1 MAGGLFDDAYGPA
14 TATPDADSSPAP
26 TSGPEKSGGLF
37 DDAYGPAPDAGP
49 AAAPPPADA
58 PPPAGAQHK
67 FRAPAPASPW
77 RAAGAAPQ
85 AMAARNPAAGPPPMA
100 ARNPAAGPPPMAD
113 WNKETAGTVASH
125 IGQNFVPSL
134 KGTFNSFID
143 AVTHPVETLGTLGNV
158 GAGVGAQI
166 GHKLGIKQDANA
178 QRNMQIAKA
187 VESHYG
193 NIYMPA
199 LHGDFRPLQNAIE
212 TDPVGTALDWSTLVG
227 LPGGTLKAG
236 ATVAKLASS
245 AAKAAGAAKLASGL
259 AKTADVTGTAGKVAS
274 TVGKTVDPMTYA
286 TAPLWAAGKAA
297 GATARGL
304 SSLATD
310 VSPDAFRAATA
321 AGASPLSSTGRAF
334 LGNMIAPD
342 ATKLSRRIMNTV
354 NTVKGQ
360 SVNSTRMAKAA
371 LKGTQPSYQ
380 PIYDAIDAERANLG
394 AGTKQAGLF
403 PAAHSA
409 LDDLEQSVRGH
420 EASAASD
427 PAMQGLTGMDNLR
440 EGIYDAARSTG
451 NQSARSALMGVYHNG
466 AVQSL
471 RDAFPGYQDVSE
483 EAKEGMQNVRDL
495 TQGLGTGNNATTA
508 KTISKA
514 AKAASNDSGKSLLA
528 QLDAVDPTISPSLH
542 GMSLNKLTSH
552 RDINYGLGFLL
563 HPVAAAKAYTISS
576 PILNGMTHYG
586 IGMAQGA
593 GKAAV
598 DAGRVGSTLGR
609 VNDVETPTLPDDPK
623 AFAPPLP
630 PSEADPNDPIPK
642 LAKAISGVES
652 GGNYGALGPY
662 TRDGDRAYGKYQVM
676 GKNVGPW
683 TQEVLGVPMSA
694 KDFLASPEAQEAVF
708 KAKAGHLWQ
717 KYGNAADV
725 ASVWH
730 SGLPRAQAAARGRHD
745 ANMSTDHYAGLVD
758 AGFRTQRAS
767 GGKISDVRRHEYLV
781 NRLLTAAKDAK
792 KATDKATETLLN
804 VPDEH
809 IVKAL
814 DVAQRAI

>member
-1 MAGGLFDDAYGPA
+1 MPVVDDALA
-14 TATPDADSSPAP
+14 ALDTPSSDEGMHPDVSDA
-26 TSGPEKSGGLF
+26 L
-37 DDAYGPAPDAGP
+37 
-49 AAAPPPADA
+49 AALNGAPPASAGPADA
-58 PPPAGAQHK
+58 PPPADAQHK
-67 FRAPAPASPW
+67 FRAPAPASPYK
-77 RAAGAAPQ
+77 RAGMQPQ
-85 AMAARNPAAGPPPMA
+85 AASRAPGQPA
-100 ARNPAAGPPPMAD
+100 PPPMAD
-113 WNKETAGTVASH
+113 WSKETAGEVASH
-125 IGQNFVPSL
+125 IGQNFLPSL
-134 KGTFNSFID
+134 KGTFNSFLD
-143 AVTHPVETLGTLGNV
+143 AATHPVETVSTLGKV

-166 GHKLGIKQDANA
+166 GNKLGIKQDANA
-178 QRNMQIAKA
+178 QQNMQLAKA
-187 VESHYG
+187 IESHYG
-193 NIYMPA
+193 NIYMPI
-199 LHGDFRPLQNAIE
+199 LHGDFRPLENAIE
-212 TDPVGTALDWSTLVG
+212 TDPTGTAMDWSTLVG
-227 LPGGTLKAG
+227 LPGGALKVG
-236 ATVAKLASS
+236 ATGAKLASA

-259 AKTADVTGTAGKVAS
+259 AKTADVAGTAGKVAS
-274 TVGKTVDPMTYA
+274 TVGKAVDPMTYA

-304 SSLATD
+304 SSVATGVD
-310 VSPDAFRAATA
+310 ADAFKAATA

-334 LGNMIAPD
+334 LGNMVKPNAIKNAQKIRD
-342 ATKLSRRIMNTV
+342 AIDTV
-354 NTVKGQ
+354 EKK
-360 SVNSTRMAKAA
+360 SINSTREAKAA

-380 PIYDAIDAERANLG
+380 PIYDAIDAERADLG
-394 AGTKQAGLF
+394 AGTKAAGLF
-403 PAAHSA
+403 PAAHGA
-409 LDDLEQSVRGH
+409 LDDLEQTVRAH
-420 EASAASD
+420 EAAAATD

-440 EGIYDAARSTG
+440 AGIYDAAQGTG

-483 EAKEGMQNVRDL
+483 AAKEGIQNVRDL
-495 TQGLGTGNNATTA
+495 TKGLGTGNKATTA
-508 KTISKA
+508 QTISKA
-514 AKAASNDSGKSLLA
+514 AKAASNGSGKSLLK

-552 RDINYGLGFLL
+552 SGINYGLSFLN
-563 HPVAAAKAYTISS
+563 PAAAAKAYTISS
-576 PILNGMTHYG
+576 PILNGMAHYG

-598 DAGRVGSTLGR
+598 DAGRVGSTLSR
-609 VNDVETPTLPDDPK
+609 VNDFQTPTLPDDPK
-623 AFAPPLP
+623 AVAPPLP

-652 GGNYGALGPY
+652 GGNYGALGPS

-694 KDFLASPEAQEAVF
+694 KDFLASPEAQEVVF
-708 KAKAGHLWQ
+708 KAKAGQLWQ

-730 SGLPRAQAAARGRHD
+730 SGLPRDQAAARGRHD

-758 AGFRTQRAS
+758 AGFRAQRAS

-792 KATDKATETLLN
+792 KATDNTTKPLLN
-804 VPDEH
+804 APDEA

-814 DVAQRAI
+814 DVAQQAI